1 MPKEVLNVNN
11 FSGGLNNN
19 TNPRDL
25 EVNEYQELKGLSIE
39 TPGKLK
45 ISGSVND
52 LSHVQSADEEKFTT
66 TLNHGNGL
74 FHFNSD
80 RDPSNGALS
89 NTEML
94 FINDIPNTQVKGFDK
109 TDGAYEA
116 NSVINYGTVAAQLEY
131 YAVNGEL
138 RVSPHTY
145 TAGST
150 GNQIKWHGYLDLIK
164 DYGFDAAAHIIQ
176 QESGFKVDNAYAAP
190 LKSGTQSGPDGYGY
204 PDGTLQAY
212 SAGVNTD
219 YYPTSSN
226 QSEFLFNMGL
236 PSYVVAGG
244 NITPNTGTN
253 LLDTIADAMKG
264 STYTG
269 YTDGYGPLAFYMWF
283 DPAGNGTGDQ
293 TGANIAVYNSSSNK
307 KYSIWVSNIYDDQ
320 ESSPTHVG
328 YIDQPTLNADKK
340 RTLYWS
346 AIGRIPNKIR
356 QTGFKVYWAIDDNDA
371 VDTQYLFM
379 EIDFSKGLRKAGSD
393 IWTKMGEVTHNN
405 SGTIGVDHERMYSTS
420 NSFTGSSSS
429 VQKILG
435 LSNIQTLDTK
445 EPYTKRG
452 YNPIGRAGTSFKTS
466 TILNRRAYIGNIT
479 YYDENN
485 KLQTSNDTVL
495 KSDVNKFDTFDFVT
509 RLDVEINDGDDIVKL
524 ASVGN
529 KLMEFKKNALF
540 IINCSRDIELLEATL
555 KYKGCRNDYQ
565 VVQAEGFVAWF
576 NEYGA
581 FLYDGE
587 QLRDLLIGSNGQK
600 RFKDWNTQYYSDDAQ
615 IGYIP
620 NKQTLIITNPA
631 IGALNNNPSGG
642 ILEIDLK
649 TLGWAYSALKGNT
662 VDVSNLI
669 NTNDGKLVWFE
680 KDGNDI
686 ELKYWNPEP
695 SLKGAATTAVS
706 LKTPSYTF
714 DDPSLDKT
722 ITTVFISYKN
732 GEDITVKGFT
742 DVGVNNSGVSDGS
755 SFTSVTLGTLA
766 GNNDQSNRTTKFKIR
781 GITSAFKKV
790 KTFGLEL
797 TGTTDQ
803 QDFEINDIQI
813 VYRNKSVK

>member
-1 MPKEVLNVNN
+1 VPKEVLNVNN

-25 EVNEYQELKGLSIE
+25 EVNEYRELKGLSIE

-45 ISGSVND
+45 VSGAVTD

-80 RDPSNGALS
+80 RDPNDGALY

-116 NSVINYGTVAAQLEY
+116 NSVIDYGSVAAQLEY
-131 YAVNGEL
+131 YAVDGQL
-138 RVSPHTY
+138 RVCPHTY

-150 GNQIKWHGYLDLIK
+150 SNQIKWHGYLDLVK
-164 DYGFDAAAHIIQ
+164 DYGFDANVHIIQ

-190 LKSGTQSGPDGYGY
+190 LKSGVWSGPDGYGY
-204 PDGTLQAY
+204 QDGTLQAY
-212 SAGVNTD
+212 SAGVNTH
-219 YYPTSSN
+219 YYPASAN
-226 QSEFLFNMGL
+226 QSEFLFNMAIS
-236 PSYVVAGG
+236 SYTVAAGS
-244 NITPNTGTN
+244 ITPTGTN
-253 LLDTIADAMKG
+253 LIDTLADYMKG

-283 DPAGNGTGDQ
+283 APEDDNSND
-293 TGANIAVYNSSSNK
+293 TGANISVYANSTNK

-328 YIDQPTLNADKK
+328 HILQPTLIADTKK
-340 RTLYWS
+340 TLYWS
-346 AIGRIPNKIR
+346 AIGRVPNKIR

-405 SGTIGVDHERMYSTS
+405 SGTIGVDHERMYATGA
-420 NSFTGSSSS
+420 SFTSG
-429 VQKILG
+429 VQYIVG
-435 LSNIQTLDTK
+435 LSNIQTLDTNN
-445 EPYTKRG
+445 PYTKRG
-452 YNPIGRAGTSFKTS
+452 YNPLGRAGTSFKTS
-466 TILNRRAYIGNIT
+466 TILNRRAYVGNIT

-485 KLQTSNDTVL
+485 KLQTANDTVI
-495 KSDVNKFDTFDFVT
+495 KSDVGAFDTFDYKK
-509 RLDVEINDGDDIVKL
+509 RIDVDINDGDDIIKL

-529 KLMEFKKNALF
+529 KLLEFKKSTLF
-540 IINCSRDIELLEATL
+540 IINCSRDVELLEATL
-555 KYKGCRNDYQ
+555 KYKGCQKDYH

-587 QLRDLLIGSNGQK
+587 QLRDLLMGQNGQK
-600 RFKDWNTQYYSDDAQ
+600 RFKDWNTQYYSNDAQ
-615 IGYIP
+615 IGYVP
-620 NKQTLIITNPA
+620 DKQTLIITNPA
-631 IGALNNNPSGG
+631 IGELNNNPSGG

-649 TLGWAYSALKGNT
+649 TLGWSYSASKGNA

-695 SLKGAATTAVS
+695 SLKGAATTAIS
-706 LKTPSYTF
+706 LKTPAYTF

-722 ITTVFISYKN
+722 ITTVYISYKN

-742 DVGVNNSGVSDGS
+742 DVGVNNDGVSDGS
-755 SFTSVTLGTLA
+755 AFTSVTLGTLA
-766 GNNDQSNRTTKFKIR
+766 GNNDGSNRTTKFKIR

-797 TGTTDQ
+797 AGATDQ
-803 QDFEINDIQI
+803 QDFEINDMQI

>member
-1 MPKEVLNVNN
+1 MPKETINVNN

-19 TNPRDL
+19 TNQRDL
-25 EVNEYQELKGLSIE
+25 EINEYQELKGLSIE

-45 ISGSVND
+45 VSGSVVD
-52 LSHVQSADEEKFTT
+52 LPHVQSADEEKFTT

-80 RDPSNGALS
+80 RDSSNGALS

-94 FINDIPNTQVKGFDK
+94 FIHDIPNTKIKGFDK
-109 TDGAYEA
+109 TDGAYET
-116 NSVINYGTVAAQLEY
+116 NSDIDYGTTASRIEY
-131 YAVNGEL
+131 YAADGQL
-138 RVSPHTY
+138 RVCPHSY
-145 TAGST
+145 TGTS
-150 GNQIKWHGYLDLIK
+150 NKIKWYGYLDIVK
-164 DYGFDAAAHIIQ
+164 DFGFDASVHIIK
-176 QESGFKVDNAYAAP
+176 QESGFKVADAYAAP
-190 LKSGTQSGPDGYGY
+190 LKSGTQSTPDGYGY
-204 PDGTLQAY
+204 PDGTLQNY
-212 SAGVNTD
+212 QVGVNND
-219 YYPTSSN
+219 YYPASSN
-226 QSEFLFNMGL
+226 QSEFLFNL
-236 PSYVVAGG
+236 SASTFTVAAGS
-244 NITPNTGTN
+244 ITPTGTN
-253 LLDTIADAMKG
+253 KLDTVADLMKG
-264 STYTG
+264 TTYTG
-269 YTDGYGPLAFYMWF
+269 YTEGYGPLAFYMWF

-293 TGANIAVYNSSSNK
+293 TGANIAVYNNSSNK
-307 KYSIWVSNIYDDQ
+307 KYSIWVSNIYDNQ

-346 AIGRIPNKIR
+346 AIGRIPNKTR
-356 QTGFKVYWAIDDNDA
+356 QTGFKVYWAIDEDDS
-371 VDTQYLFM
+371 VGIQYLFM
-379 EIDFSKGLRKAGSD
+379 ELDFSKGWRKAGSD
-393 IWTKMGEVTHNN
+393 IWVKMSQVTHNN
-405 SGTIGVDHERMYSTS
+405 SGLISSDHERMYCTGAT
-420 NSFTGSSSS
+420 FT
-429 VQKILG
+429 QLNQFIAG
-435 LSNIQTLDTK
+435 LNNIQSLDVR

-466 TILNRRAYIGNIT
+466 TMLNRRTYVGNIT

-485 KLQTSNDTVL
+485 MLQTANDTVI
-495 KSDVNKFDTFDFVT
+495 KSEVGEFDTFDFKK
-509 RLDVEINDGDDIVKL
+509 RIDVEINDGDDIVKL

-529 KLMEFKKNALF
+529 KLLEFKKNTLF
-540 IINCSRDIELLEATL
+540 IINCSRDIEQLEATL

-565 VVQAEGFVAWF
+565 VVKAEGFVAWF

-600 RFKDWNTQYYSDDAQ
+600 RFKDWSTQYYSDDAQ

-631 IGALNNNPSGG
+631 LNGFNSNPSGG

-695 SLKGAATTAVS
+695 SLKGGSNTAVS
-706 LKTPSYTF
+706 LKTPAYTF
-714 DDPSLDKT
+714 DNPSQDKA
-722 ITTVFISYKN
+722 ITTVYVSYKN

-742 DVGVNNSGVSDGS
+742 DETSDGS
-755 SFTSVTLGTLA
+755 AFTSVTLGTLA
-766 GNNDQSNRTTKFKIR
+766 GNNDGSNRTTKFKVR
-781 GITSAFKKV
+781 SITDAFKKV
-790 KTFGLEL
+790 KTFGLEIA
-797 TGTTDQ
+797 GNTDQ
-803 QDFEINDIQI
+803 QDFELNDMQI